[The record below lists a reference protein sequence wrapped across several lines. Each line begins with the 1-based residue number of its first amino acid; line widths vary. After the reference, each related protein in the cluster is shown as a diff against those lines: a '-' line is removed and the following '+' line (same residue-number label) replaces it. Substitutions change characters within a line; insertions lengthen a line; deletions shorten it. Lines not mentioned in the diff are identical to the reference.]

1 MWTESKILISQVVLA
16 PTPAPSAALSKHRG
30 SSRKMEPLFQRFQ
43 RMTGLCGS
51 LRILI
56 LLAGSVGGVEDQTLP
71 EGAAYSSPTSQTNW
85 STAFEQPDES
95 PLMKRKLLGTIPA
108 LGKQW
113 RVSFEVFP
121 ESFNHKGLASVLHM
135 MTGEKAN
142 KFGKHIPAVWIHRSK
157 AIFVS
162 TSLGK
167 KPTFTRRFRSKAL
180 ALRTWTQI
188 EVSQSWQGEN
198 HIYAVKIGGKQV
210 FLTKNTRPREFY
222 NVKVYAVS
230 PSSSPLAGAI
240 RNLKIEVGVE
250 ESSSVEGIFLKTIS
264 NTSTGTKTET
274 PRNSCSKI
282 KHCHRLNVMSHLPF
296 SLFSLFLLLWLVS
309 LFSVGKCNAF
319 DVYGLTYFCSVDL
332 WFPAGEIQ

>member
-1 MWTESKILISQVVLA
+1 MRVCNMQTLFF
-16 PTPAPSAALSKHRG
+16 
-30 SSRKMEPLFQRFQ
+30 RKMPGVSF
-43 RMTGLCGS
+43 CY
-51 LRILI
+51 ICI
-56 LLAGSVGGVEDQTLP
+56 LLVLVLPGAGVLGFIGDKSVEDSFTDPSNLI
-71 EGAAYSSPTSQTNW
+71 PTTAW
-85 STAFEQPDES
+85 STAFEQPDTI
-95 PLMKRKLLGTIPA
+95 PLVKGKLLTTIPA

-121 ESFNHKGLASVLHM
+121 ENFNHKGLASVFHM
-135 MTGEKAN
+135 MTGEKEN

-264 NTSTGTKTET
+264 NTKTSTKTKT
-274 PRNSCSKI
+274 PALKSNI
-282 KHCHRLNVMSHLPF
+282 AT
-296 SLFSLFLLLWLVS
+296 
-309 LFSVGKCNAF
+309 G
-319 DVYGLTYFCSVDL
+319 
-332 WFPAGEIQ
+332 